1 MRKERVAILAM
12 LLLIA
17 TVSRAHA
24 DPADDSGQPT
34 EETQPTAPYLLSGA
48 PTFDLTLVK
57 FRESYNRANPTLP
70 LSEFH
75 AITIKD
81 DLPPLTRAAS
91 KINENLYASTA
102 LEKGTGKIKTL
113 QITYLPIKGGEEKA
127 ARLVAV
133 NYMAALMRQF
143 EAAKVPFL
151 FKQWGEWAPEGDL
164 SAEARAKVARR
175 PAPAIVQLARD
186 DTPFTHVVDMFK
198 LGKKLS
204 GRTLQGK
211 TYTDFPRRAA

>member
-1 MRKERVAILAM
+1 MRKKRVAMLTL

-24 DPADDSGQPT
+24 DPADDSGQPV
-34 EETQPTAPYLLSGA
+34 EEAQPTAPYLLSGA

-57 FRESYNRANPTLP
+57 FRESYNRANPTRP
-70 LSEFH
+70 ISEFH
-75 AITIKD
+75 AITLQD

-102 LEKGTGKIKTL
+102 LEKGTGKIKTI
-113 QITYLPIKGGEEKA
+113 QITYLPIKGSEEKA

-143 EAAKVPFL
+143 EPTLTLQQSLDNVQSLLAKGKGLPFHVNTVGAIRYVVADN
-151 FKQWGEWAPEGDL
+151 GEKGLTFAVEP
-164 SAEARAKVARR
+164 
-175 PAPAIVQLARD
+175 I
-186 DTPFTHVVDMFK
+186 
-198 LGKKLS
+198 KLS
-204 GRTLQGK
+204 LS
-211 TYTDFPRRAA
+211 DS

>member
-34 EETQPTAPYLLSGA
+34 EEAQPTAPYLLSGA

-143 EAAKVPFL
+143 EPTLTRQQSLDNVQQLLAQGKGLPFYAHPVGAIRYVVADN
-151 FKQWGEWAPEGDL
+151 GEKGLTFAVEP
-164 SAEARAKVARR
+164 
-175 PAPAIVQLARD
+175 I
-186 DTPFTHVVDMFK
+186 
-198 LGKKLS
+198 KLS
-204 GRTLQGK
+204 LSE
-211 TYTDFPRRAA
+211 A